1 MRKFLIGERGPD
13 LQVPPAK
20 STNRVLHPA
29 EDDPFPLTTMECS
42 EALGIPRQTLKVWID
57 EGVFKQGECWI
68 QRTPTRTAQRW
79 WNVNACR
86 VALQIWNQQNAVET
100 YEEVVD

>member
-1 MRKFLIGERGPD
+1 MGDRGPD
-13 LQVPPAK
+13 LYEPAVEK
-20 STNRVLHPA
+20 QNRVIHPA
-29 EDDPFPLTTMECS
+29 EDDPFPLTTMECAV
-42 EALGIPRQTLKVWID
+42 ALGMPRQTLKVWID

-86 VALQIWNQQNAVET
+86 VALQLWNQENAVET
-100 YEEVVD
+100 YEEVS